1 MNIIFTDYIDY
12 SEEGG
17 GKDMVKNQL
26 FLQKI
31 LVMASFIITTGYAST
46 ISAHGGG
53 ATLDPAG
60 NKATFTALARV
71 TCFDDG
77 HGPADSLVAKIRD
90 NSPAVPGMFVS
101 LQLLKGSKAI
111 SVTDITPGDAQFSQQ
126 VSLHAGNGVYYMM
139 ANKTI
144 AGTRDFEVEWH
155 CMTANQVHTG
165 TDIVVDQFE

>member
-1 MNIIFTDYIDY
+1 M
-12 SEEGG
+12 ECG
-17 GKDMVKNQL
+17 

-31 LVMASFIITTGYAST
+31 LIMTSILVTTSYVST
-46 ISAHGGG
+46 VSADGGG
-53 ATLDPAG
+53 ATLDPNG

-77 HGPADSLVAKIRD
+77 NGPADNLIARIRD

-111 SVTDITPGDAQFSQQ
+111 SVTDTTPGDAQFSQQ
-126 VSLHAGNGVYYMM
+126 VSLQAGNGVYYMM
-139 ANKTI
+139 ASKTI
-144 AGTRDFEVEWH
+144 AGARDFEVTWH

>member
-1 MNIIFTDYIDY
+1 MA
-12 SEEGG
+12 
-17 GKDMVKNQL
+17 KNL
-26 FLQKI
+26 SSLPKI
-31 LVMASFIITTGYAST
+31 LVTVSIIITTCYAAT
-46 ISAHGGG
+46 INAHGGG

-77 HGPADSLVAKIRD
+77 NGPADHLVAKIRD
-90 NSPAVPGMFVS
+90 NSPPIPGMFVS

-111 SVTDITPGDAQFSQQ
+111 SVTDTTPGDAQFSEQ
-126 VSLHAGNGVYYMM
+126 VSLQGGNGVYFMM
-139 ANKTI
+139 ANKTV
-144 AGTRDFEVEWH
+144 AGARDFEVEWH

>member
-1 MNIIFTDYIDY
+1 GEY
-12 SEEGG
+12 
-17 GKDMVKNQL
+17 DMTNNHP

-31 LVMASFIITTGYAST
+31 LTLAGIILATGYAAS

-77 HGPADSLVAKIRD
+77 NGPADHLIARIRD
-90 NSPAVPGMFVS
+90 NSAPVPGMFVS

-111 SVTDITPGDAQFSQQ
+111 SITDTTPGDAQFSPFVPLQ
-126 VSLHAGNGVYYMM
+126 AGNGVYFMM
-139 ANKTI
+139 ADK
-144 AGTRDFEVEWH
+144 
-155 CMTANQVHTG
+155 
-165 TDIVVDQFE
+165 

>member
-1 MNIIFTDYIDY
+1 MA
-12 SEEGG
+12 
-17 GKDMVKNQL
+17 KNL
-26 FLQKI
+26 SNLPSKLLVTTAI
-31 LVMASFIITTGYAST
+31 LITTGYAAT

-77 HGPADSLVAKIRD
+77 NGPADHLVAKIRD
-90 NSPAVPGMFVS
+90 NSPAIPGMFVS

-111 SVTDITPGDAQFSQQ
+111 SVTDTTPGDAQFSEQ
-126 VSLHAGNGVYYMM
+126 VSLQGGNGVYLMI
-139 ANKTI
+139 ANKTV
-144 AGTRDFEVEWH
+144 AGARDFEVEWH
-155 CMTANQVHTG
+155 CMTANEVHTG

>member
-1 MNIIFTDYIDY
+1 MTNNYP
-12 SEEGG
+12 
-17 GKDMVKNQL
+17 

-31 LVMASFIITTGYAST
+31 LMLAGIILTTGYTAT

-77 HGPADSLVAKIRD
+77 NGPADQLIARIRD
-90 NSPAVPGMFVS
+90 NSAPIPGMFVS
-101 LQLLKGSKAI
+101 LQVLKGSKAI
-111 SVTDITPGDAQFSQQ
+111 SITDTTSGDAEFSPFVTLQ
-126 VSLHAGNGVYYMM
+126 AGNGVYFMM
-139 ANKTI
+139 VDKTM
-144 AGTRDFEVEWH
+144 AGARNFEAEWH
-155 CMTANQVHTG
+155 CNTATGVHTG

>member
-1 MNIIFTDYIDY
+1 MA
-12 SEEGG
+12 
-17 GKDMVKNQL
+17 KNL
-26 FLQKI
+26 SNLPKI
-31 LVMASFIITTGYAST
+31 LVAASIIITTCYAAT

-53 ATLDPAG
+53 AMLDPAG

-77 HGPADSLVAKIRD
+77 GPADHLVAKIRD
-90 NSPAVPGMFVS
+90 NSPPIPGMFVS

-111 SVTDITPGDAQFSQQ
+111 SVTDTTPGDAQFSEQ
-126 VSLHAGNGVYYMM
+126 VSLQGGNGVYLMM
-139 ANKTI
+139 VNKTI

-165 TDIVVDQFE
+165 TDIIVDQFE